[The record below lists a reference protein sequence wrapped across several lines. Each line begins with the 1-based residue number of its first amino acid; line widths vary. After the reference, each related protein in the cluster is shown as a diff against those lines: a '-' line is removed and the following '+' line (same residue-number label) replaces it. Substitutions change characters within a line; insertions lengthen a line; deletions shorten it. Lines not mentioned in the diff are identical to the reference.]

1 MVKLTEDERLCS
13 EELNL
18 LPPEKFDIKNYSED
32 EQQIFNKY
40 LDILNVIKAVGDKT
54 DNNSVKGLIRCYA
67 KIQAEIELEKLVN
80 QPVVIAYMQSLKRKE
95 TENKNYKIQEQK
107 KHLQNEIERIKNQI
121 KSLENETAIM
131 SKKQANDEYNKVC
144 GQIRTINELSVNIK
158 IPQIIEGIKAEIDLT
173 RKYINNLNEKY
184 SKIEDVLSSET

>member
-1 MVKLTEDERLCS
+1 
-13 EELNL
+13 
-18 LPPEKFDIKNYSED
+18 
-32 EQQIFNKY
+32 
-40 LDILNVIKAVGDKT
+40 
-54 DNNSVKGLIRCYA
+54 
-67 KIQAEIELEKLVN
+67 
-80 QPVVIAYMQSLKRKE
+80 MQSLKRKE
-95 TENKNYKIQEQK
+95 AENKSYKIKEQK
-107 KHLQNEIERIKNQI
+107 RHLQNEIERIKTQI

-144 GQIRTINELSVNIK
+144 EQIKTINELSANVR